1 MRTKTQTE
9 RRTQSAALPT
19 APVLLNSA
27 PAGALPL
34 RPRWRGFLSALVML
48 ALLWALLT
56 DFRSD
61 TWVFGL
67 PAVLAG
73 AALVFMLPSAPGWRL
88 SLSGTLAFALWFAV
102 KSLRGATDVAIRA
115 LAPRMSLR
123 PGFRAFT
130 PALPQGAPR
139 VVFLNTITLLPGTLS
154 AEIAGDA
161 VIVHMLDTRADLDA
175 DLGAL
180 ETRIAAMFGLPS
192 ASRRMT

>member
-1 MRTKTQTE
+1 
-9 RRTQSAALPT
+9 
-19 APVLLNSA
+19 
-27 PAGALPL
+27 
-34 RPRWRGFLSALVML
+34 ML

-56 DFRSD
+56 DLRTD
-61 TWVFGL
+61 TWAFGL

-73 AALVFMLPSAPGWRL
+73 AALVFMLPSAPAWRL

>member
-9 RRTQSAALPT
+9 RRNESAVVPT

-34 RPRWRGFLSALVML
+34 RPRWRRFLSALVML

-56 DFRSD
+56 DFRPD
-61 TWVFGL
+61 TWAFGL

-73 AALVFMLPSAPGWRL
+73 AALVFVLPGAPGWRL
-88 SLSGTLAFALWFAV
+88 SLSGSLAFALWFAV
-102 KSLRGATDVAIRA
+102 KSLHGATDVAIRA
-115 LAPRMSLR
+115 IAPRMPLR

-139 VVFLNTITLLPGTLS
+139 VMFVNTITLLPGTLS

-161 VIVHMLDTRADLDA
+161 VIVHMLDTRTDLDA
-175 DLGAL
+175 DLAAL
-180 ETRIAAMFGLPS
+180 ETRIAAMFGLTL
-192 ASRRMT
+192 AMRRMT